1 VSIIVVII
9 VVLAAIA
16 LALIVFRT
24 AHGSAAA
31 KIGTVDDLE
40 GFTEPI
46 DLRAFLNLVDPAEE
60 EFLRANLSPQVFR
73 RVQRQRLLAA
83 AEYVRCAARNAALV
97 VRLGE
102 AASAEASMEISGIGQ
117 ELVTAAIRLRALA
130 FLALCLLYVK
140 TAIPNA
146 RLSPLPIPNLYQ
158 HLLERV
164 GLLARLTSPAH
175 AGRIVQA
182 L

>member
-1 VSIIVVII
+1 MSIAVVIV

-16 LALIVFRT
+16 LALVVFRT
-24 AHGSAAA
+24 AQGSAA

-40 GFTEPI
+40 GCTEPI
-46 DLRAFLNLVDPAEE
+46 DLQAFLNLVDPAEE
-60 EFLRANLSPQVFR
+60 DFLRANLTPQVFR

-102 AASAEASMEISGIGQ
+102 SASAEASTEISGIGQ
-117 ELVTAAIRLRALA
+117 ELVTAAIRLRALG
-130 FLALCLLYVK
+130 FVALCLLYVR

-146 RLSPLPIPNLYQ
+146 RVPLLQVPSLYER
-158 HLLERV
+158 LIERV
-164 GLLARLTSPAH
+164 GHLAQLKRPAH

>member
-1 VSIIVVII
+1 MSIIVVII

-24 AHGSAAA
+24 AHGSAA

-46 DLRAFLNLVDPAEE
+46 DLPAFLNLVDPAEE

-102 AASAEASMEISGIGQ
+102 AASAEASTEISGIGQ

-140 TAIPNA
+140 TAFPNA

>member
-1 VSIIVVII
+1 MSITVVII
-9 VVLAAIA
+9 VILAAIA

-24 AHGSAAA
+24 AHGSAA

-40 GFTEPI
+40 GCTEPI
-46 DLRAFLNLVDPAEE
+46 DLPAFLNLLDPAEE
-60 EFLRANLSPQVFR
+60 EFLRANLAPQVFR
-73 RVQRQRLLAA
+73 RIQRLLAA
-83 AEYVRCAARNAALV
+83 AEYVRCAARNAAIV

-102 AASAEASMEISGIGQ
+102 AASAEASTEISGIGQ

-130 FLALCLLYVK
+130 FLALCVLYVK
-140 TAIPNA
+140 TAIPNS
-146 RLSPLPIPNLYQ
+146 RLSLLQIPNLYE

-164 GLLARLTSPAH
+164 GYLARLTSPAH

-182 L
+182 M

>member
-24 AHGSAAA
+24 AHGSAA

-46 DLRAFLNLVDPAEE
+46 DLPAFLNLVDPAEE

-102 AASAEASMEISGIGQ
+102 AASAEASTEISGIGQ

-140 TAIPNA
+140 TAFPNA

>member
-1 VSIIVVII
+1 MSITVVII
-9 VVLAAIA
+9 VILAAIA

-24 AHGSAAA
+24 AHGSAA
-31 KIGTVDDLE
+31 KIGTVDDLA
-40 GFTEPI
+40 GCTEPI
-46 DLRAFLNLVDPAEE
+46 DLPAFLNLLDPAEE

-73 RVQRQRLLAA
+73 RIQRQRLLAA
-83 AEYVRCAARNAALV
+83 AEYVRCAARNAAIV

-102 AASAEASMEISGIGQ
+102 AASAEASTEISGIGQ

-130 FLALCLLYVK
+130 FLALCVLYVK
-140 TAIPNA
+140 TAIPNS
-146 RLSPLPIPNLYQ
+146 RLSLLQIPNLYE

-164 GLLARLTSPAH
+164 GYLARLTSPAH

-182 L
+182 M